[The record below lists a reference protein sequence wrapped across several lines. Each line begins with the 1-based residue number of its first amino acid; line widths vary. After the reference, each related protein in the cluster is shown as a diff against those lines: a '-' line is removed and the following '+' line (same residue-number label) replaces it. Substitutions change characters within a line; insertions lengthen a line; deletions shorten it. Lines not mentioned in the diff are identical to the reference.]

1 MGFDMTTEETTGHAV
16 PPADPADRAVALFG
30 QGFNCAE
37 SAVTALLD
45 ATGRSSPE
53 AQRLA
58 TAFGGGLARRGL
70 VCGALSGSA
79 MALSTVLGR
88 SDPADGEGKER
99 AYAAVSE
106 LLRTVEAT
114 HGALDCR
121 HLTGLD
127 LSDPASD
134 EAFKQGVKARVC
146 VPVLRLAVTTA
157 LAQIAQG
164 LLATARCPATTCSV
178 STRSVSTGS
187 VKQ

>member
-1 MGFDMTTEETTGHAV
+1 MATPETTLQAA
-16 PPADPADRAVALFG
+16 PPTDPVEHAVALFG

-45 ATGRSSPE
+45 VADRSSRE

-88 SDPADGEGKER
+88 SDPTDGDGKER
-99 AYAAVSE
+99 AYAAVNE
-106 LLRTVEAT
+106 LLRAVEAA
-114 HGALDCR
+114 HGAVDCR

-127 LSDPASD
+127 LNDPASD
-134 EAFKQGVKARVC
+134 EAFKRDVKARVC
-146 VPVLRLAVTTA
+146 VPVLRLAVATA
-157 LAQIAQG
+157 LKLMAGG
-164 LLATARCPATTCSV
+164 LIATTRCSTKGCSV
-178 STRSVSTGS
+178 G
-187 VKQ
+187 QQ